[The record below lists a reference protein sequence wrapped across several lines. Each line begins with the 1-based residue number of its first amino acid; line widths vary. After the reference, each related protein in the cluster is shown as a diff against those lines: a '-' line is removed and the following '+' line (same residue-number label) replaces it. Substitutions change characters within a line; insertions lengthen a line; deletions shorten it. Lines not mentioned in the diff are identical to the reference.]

1 MCPPA
6 QVLSD
11 LLEALATLLMAEV
24 TPENQTHHN
33 VDVAKLL
40 DKVAQAKEDLNAENT
55 RMAME

>member
-24 TPENQTHHN
+24 TSENQTQHN
-33 VDVAKLL
+33 ADVAKLH
-40 DKVAQAKEDLNAENT
+40 DEVAQAKEDLNAENT
-55 RMAME
+55 RMATE